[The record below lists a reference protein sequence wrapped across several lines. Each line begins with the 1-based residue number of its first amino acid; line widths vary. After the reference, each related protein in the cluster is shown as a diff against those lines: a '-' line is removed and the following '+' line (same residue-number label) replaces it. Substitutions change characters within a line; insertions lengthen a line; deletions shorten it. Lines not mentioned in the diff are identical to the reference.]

1 MPMLVSSPATSRQ
14 RERDDAVTNREPR
27 GEDRA
32 RGGPR
37 VGVRAAAALLG
48 GFALL
53 ASCGGETLELV
64 GTVERQNLELAAPL
78 SEEIVEI
85 PVKVGQRVAAGDVLV
100 RLDTRI
106 GELELKAAQARVA
119 AAQANLDA
127 AQGEFERVQGLARA
141 RVSSQKDLDLA
152 RRAHGEAVAQLAERE
167 AEAAQA
173 EKRREDLT
181 VRASAA
187 GVVDQL
193 PFEVGERVPAGGVA
207 AVVLADAA
215 PWVRLWVPAR
225 AVVRVVPGAPAEVE
239 IEGIAGRLTGRVES
253 VSREAQFTPHYA
265 LTEKERANLVFEA
278 RVVITDAPAQLRPGV
293 PASVR
298 LPLRPELRPG
308 GP

>member
-1 MPMLVSSPATSRQ
+1 MVVSPLSTGRQ
-14 RERDDAVTNREPR
+14 HEGDDAVTNREPR
-27 GEDRA
+27 GDERTR
-32 RGGPR
+32 RGRGT
-37 VGVRAAAALLG
+37 GLRAAAWLG
-48 GFALL
+48 GLGLL
-53 ASCGGETLELV
+53 ASCGGQTLDLV

-85 PVKVGQRVAAGDVLV
+85 PVQVGQRVAAGDVLV
-100 RLDTRI
+100 RLDTRV
-106 GELELKAAQARVA
+106 GELELKAAEARVA

-127 AQGEFERVQGLARA
+127 AQGEFQRVQGLARA

-167 AEAAQA
+167 AQAAQA
-173 EKRREDLT
+173 QKRLDDLT

-193 PFEVGERVPAGGVA
+193 PFAVGERVPAGGVA

-225 AVVRVVPGAPAEVE
+225 AVVRVAPGAPAEVE
-239 IEGIAGRLTGRVES
+239 IDGIAKRLTGRVES
-253 VSREAQFTPHYA
+253 VSREPQFTPHYA

-278 RVVITDAPAQLRPGV
+278 RVVITDAPAELRPGV

-298 LPLRPELRPG
+298 LRLGSERQPG